1 MKITLPSFLLLFIFT
16 TAINAQQKIGFKIIL
31 DQNFKYRNSDYISEN
46 LYYGYYSYK
55 SSYYKRNSKSYGVT
69 YEKVFSNNLLLSLET
84 GLYLNNQA
92 SSCISSIHSVIDS
105 LGTYEQNNLQ
115 EHTNYFSDNELHTYT
130 LKRKITELHIPILI
144 KKYFYIKS
152 AIFFVSAGP
161 KLALT
166 LSDKTSFKDVN
177 DNSILMKINNFD
189 FYNHPSRIY
198 LYNILQVNLGFEYKK
213 IQISTTCAL
222 FNIRNLHSE
231 NNELFGL
238 KSYDYQSRNF
248 FSKNYN
254 FNRGI
259 SFLLSLSIG
268 YTL

>member
-1 MKITLPSFLLLFIFT
+1 MKFFAEQRGEVMKHIEQFVLDNIFT
-16 TAINAQQKIGFKIIL
+16 YLKQVEENWHPSDFLPDT
-31 DQNFKYRNSDYISEN
+31 QNSSFISSDR
-46 LYYGYYSYK
+46 GYYVLNYK
-55 SSYYKRNSKSYGVT
+55 
-69 YEKVFSNNLLLSLET
+69 
-84 GLYLNNQA
+84 
-92 SSCISSIHSVIDS
+92 D
-105 LGTYEQNNLQ
+105 
-115 EHTNYFSDNELHTYT
+115 YFSDNELHTYT
-130 LKRKITELHIPILI
+130 LERKITELHIPILI

-152 AIFFVSAGP
+152 ALFFVSAGP

-166 LSDKTSFKDVN
+166 LSDKTSYKDVN
-177 DNSILMKINNFD
+177 DNSILKKINNFD
-189 FYNHPSRIY
+189 FYNHPSRFY
-198 LYNILQVNLGFEYKK
+198 LYNTLQVNLGFEYKK
-213 IQISTTCAL
+213 IQISTACAL

-254 FNRGI
+254 YNRGI

>member
-1 MKITLPSFLLLFIFT
+1 MTLSFQTMKKLLF
-16 TAINAQQKIGFKIIL
+16 
-31 DQNFKYRNSDYISEN
+31 
-46 LYYGYYSYK
+46 
-55 SSYYKRNSKSYGVT
+55 
-69 YEKVFSNNLLLSLET
+69 KVLSN
-84 GLYLNNQA
+84 
-92 SSCISSIHSVIDS
+92 
-105 LGTYEQNNLQ
+105 
-115 EHTNYFSDNELHTYT
+115 
-130 LKRKITELHIPILI
+130 
-144 KKYFYIKS
+144 
-152 AIFFVSAGP
+152 
-161 KLALT
+161 
-166 LSDKTSFKDVN
+166 
-177 DNSILMKINNFD
+177 
-189 FYNHPSRIY
+189 
-198 LYNILQVNLGFEYKK
+198 KK

>member
-1 MKITLPSFLLLFIFT
+1 MKITFPSFLLLFVIT

-31 DQNFKYRNSDYISEN
+31 DQNFKYKISD
-46 LYYGYYSYK
+46 YGYYSYK
-55 SSYYKRNSKSYGVT
+55 SYYYKRNSKSYGVT
-69 YEKVFSNNLLLSLET
+69 YEKAISNKFLTSIET
-84 GLYLNNQA
+84 GLYLNTQS
-92 SSCISSIHSVIDS
+92 SSCISSS
-105 LGTYEQNNLQ
+105 TNNADTTLQ
-115 EHTNYFSDNELHTYT
+115 EHTGYFSDNELHTYT
-130 LKRKITELHIPILI
+130 FERKITELHIPILI

-152 AIFFVSAGP
+152 ALFFVSAGP

>member
-1 MKITLPSFLLLFIFT
+1 MKITLPSFLLLFILT

-31 DQNFKYRNSDYISEN
+31 DQNFKY
-46 LYYGYYSYK
+46 GYYSYDYNYNYYSYDYK
-55 SSYYKRNSKSYGVT
+55 SYDYKRNSKSYGLT
-69 YEKVFSNNLLLSLET
+69 YEKVLSNKFLTSIET
-84 GLYLNNQA
+84 GLYLNTQS
-92 SSCISSIHSVIDS
+92 SSCISSTQEGYDS
-105 LGTYEQNNLQ
+105 LGTYQLNSML

-130 LKRKITELHIPILI
+130 FERKITELHIPILI

-152 AIFFVSAGP
+152 ALFFVSAGP

-166 LSDKTSFKDVN
+166 LSDKTSYKDVK
-177 DNSILMKINNFD
+177 DNSILMKRNNFD
-189 FYNHPSRIY
+189 TSFVHPSRFY
-198 LYNILQVNLGFEYKK
+198 LINTLNINLGFEYKK
-213 IQISTTCAL
+213 VQISTSCAL

-231 NNELFGL
+231 NNDLIGL
-238 KSYDYQSRNF
+238 KSYDYQSKNF

-254 FNRGI
+254 YNRGI

>member
-1 MKITLPSFLLLFIFT
+1 MKITLPSFLLLFILT

-31 DQNFKYRNSDYISEN
+31 DQNFKYRTYSSGGNYFYYNS
-46 LYYGYYSYK
+46 YSF
-55 SSYYKRNSKSYGVT
+55 KRNSKSYGVT
-69 YEKVFSNNLLLSLET
+69 YEKALSNKFLTSIET
-84 GLYLNNQA
+84 GLYLNTQS
-92 SSCISSIHSVIDS
+92 SSCISSSTNYKAD
-105 LGTYEQNNLQ
+105 TTLQ
-115 EHTNYFSDNELHTYT
+115 EHTDYFSDNELHTYT
-130 LKRKITELHIPILI
+130 FERKITELHIPILI

-152 AIFFVSAGP
+152 ALFFVSAGP

-166 LSDKTSFKDVN
+166 LSDKTSYKDVN
-177 DNSILMKINNFD
+177 DNSILKKINNFD
-189 FYNHPSRIY
+189 FYNHPSRFY
-198 LYNILQVNLGFEYKK
+198 LYNTLQVNLGFEYKK
-213 IQISTTCAL
+213 IQISTACAL

-254 FNRGI
+254 YNRGI